1 MSGLLV
7 LYILAGIAA
16 TVLFVTGYIV
26 GIKQSLVDAA
36 DDLET
41 TNDFEDSN
49 YTISI
54 SLAVIASASLIGLAG
69 VDPMF
74 IYIGPLLSIVT
85 ASMVGV
91 AFFYERNM
99 RKKNK

>member
-7 LYILAGIAA
+7 FYILAGIAA

-26 GIKQSLVDAA
+26 GIKQSLLDSAS
-36 DDLET
+36 DKKT
-41 TNDFEDSN
+41 TDDFEDSN

-69 VDPMF
+69 VNPIF
-74 IYIGPLLSIVT
+74 IYLGPLLSIVT

-99 RKKNK
+99 RKQNK